1 MVIWTRDKES
11 FVSMAM
17 KAGNLVDEEDHWGR
31 EVEVASRLDEASGE
45 GRHQEMAQSQVD
57 PPDEVAEFE
66 SRSDQEFEFWRL
78 HWTGA
83 TLVWPVAL
91 KEGICQNY
99 KSVDSLSFIFPYDI
113 YTLPNQVT
121 LAK

>member
-1 MVIWTRDKES
+1 
-11 FVSMAM
+11 MAM
-17 KAGNLVDEEDHWGR
+17 KAVNLVDEEDHGWR

-66 SRSDQEFEFWRL
+66 ARSDLELEFWRL

-83 TLVWPVAL
+83 TLVCRTAL
-91 KEGICQNY
+91 KEGNCQNL
-99 KSVDSLSFIFPYDI
+99 DFPS
-113 YTLPNQVT
+113 
-121 LAK
+121 